1 MVNSARRRRRL
12 LFLSPMDTERWHQA
26 KGLLDEALALPPER
40 RQAFLAAATPDEAL
54 RSEVASLLVHYEDDP
69 TFLEDP
75 IRTEVLQAVAEAED
89 RAGARLGPYR
99 LVREIGHGG
108 MGAVYLAERVDGQFE
123 HRVAVKVVAAGGI
136 REDLRHRL
144 RHERQILASLQHP
157 HIARLLDGGVS
168 DEGVP
173 YLVMEYVEGVPIDVY
188 CDRKRLT
195 TTERLRLFRT
205 VCAAV
210 QEAHQ
215 NLIIHRD
222 LKPSNI
228 LVTDEGRVK
237 LLDFGIAKLLGEDPA
252 VTPLTRTG
260 AQALTPEYASPEQL
274 RGGPVTTASDVYSL
288 GVILYELLTGHRP
301 YQVRG
306 RSPAEVERI
315 ICETAP
321 ARPSSVILQ
330 PAVAVTPARI
340 GAARRTTPQRLRRR
354 LQGDLDTVV
363 MKALRKEPERRYRSI
378 EPFSEDLRRHLAR
391 LPVQARPDTLGYR
404 LSRFVRRHAV
414 GVAATVLVLLSLV
427 GGIIGTAYQA
437 RVAAAAR
444 DRAEAR
450 FNDVRALA
458 NTLLFDLH
466 DALHDLPGATPTRR
480 LLVANALTY
489 LDILSRENRDDPAL
503 QAELAEAYQRVG
515 EILGDPHRP
524 NLGDMDG
531 AAEHY
536 RQTVALRE
544 ALWRQHP
551 EDPARRAEL
560 AEAYGRLAVV
570 RSWSGDNDRA
580 IALTR
585 QALDLLAPLRG
596 TDPDDRLLAHM
607 GRLRSELGWWLVW
620 AGRLDEARGHLRP
633 AEADLAALA
642 RRHPDDLDL
651 LIDLFRTYNYQV
663 DGFAFQGHADSALAV
678 LTDRAAPLIRRL
690 ETRYPFNPR
699 ARGVITTFYSKR
711 GNQYESLGRLAAALR
726 DKQAALGHA
735 ERLVTLDSTNWN
747 GHQGLAMAYESR
759 GRIQQKMGHS
769 DEAAASLQRAM
780 AIKERLYRQDGNG
793 EAGNTLANTYR
804 HLCTLYLGA
813 GRLDVALARC
823 RQGVTLQEAVVRANP
838 ADAVWQD
845 NLGVLMVATAQ
856 VYRALARTA
865 ATGPDRGAYRAQARD
880 WFDKSIALFHVLKAR
895 GVGWPIDVDTL
906 VAARDAL
913 R

>member
-1 MVNSARRRRRL
+1 
-12 LFLSPMDTERWHQA
+12 MDTERWHQA
-26 KGLLDEALALPPER
+26 KTLLDEALARPPAER
-40 RQAFLAAATPDEAL
+40 AAFLAAATADEAL
-54 RSEVASLLVHYEDDP
+54 RREVASLLACYEDDP
-69 TFLEDP
+69 TFLETSARDD
-75 IRTEVLQAVAEAED
+75 VLQAVADADD
-89 RAGARLGPYR
+89 RGGTRLGPYR

-108 MGAVYLAERVDGQFE
+108 MGAVYLAERVDGQFA
-123 HRVAVKVVAAGGI
+123 HRVAVKIVAAGGL
-136 REDLRHRL
+136 REDLQRRL

-173 YLVMEYVEGVPIDVY
+173 YLVMEYVDGVPIDVY

-237 LLDFGIAKLLGEDPA
+237 LLDFGIAKLLAEDPA
-252 VTPLTRTG
+252 AAPRTRTG
-260 AQALTPEYASPEQL
+260 MLALTPEYASPEQL

-301 YQVRG
+301 YAVRG

-315 ICETAP
+315 ICEKAP
-321 ARPSSVILQ
+321 ARPSSVVLRAADA
-330 PAVAVTPARI
+330 PRI
-340 GAARRTTPQRLRRR
+340 GVARRTTPARLRRR

-363 MKALRKEPERRYRSI
+363 LKALHKEPGRRYRAV

-391 LPVQARPDTLGYR
+391 LPVHARPDTPGYR
-404 LSRFVRRHAV
+404 LSRFVRRHTV
-414 GVAATVLVLLSLV
+414 GVAATGLVLLSLV

-450 FNDVRALA
+450 FNDVRTLA
-458 NTLLFDLH
+458 NTLLFDFH
-466 DALHDLPGATPTRR
+466 DALRDLPGATPARR

-489 LDILSRENRDDPAL
+489 LAILSRENRDDPAL
-503 QAELAEAYQRVG
+503 RAELAEAYQRVG
-515 EILGDPHRP
+515 EIQGDPHRP

-531 AAEHY
+531 ATEHY
-536 RQTVALRE
+536 RQAVALRE
-544 ALWRQHP
+544 VLWRQHP
-551 EDPARRAEL
+551 ADPARRHAL

-580 IALTR
+580 IALSR
-585 QALDLLAPLRG
+585 QALDLLAPLR
-596 TDPDDRLLAHM
+596 DAEPDDARLAQDA

-620 AGRLDEARGHLRP
+620 AGRIDEAREHLRT
-633 AEADLAALA
+633 AEADLAVLA
-642 RRHPDDLDL
+642 RRRPNDLDL

-663 DGFAFQGHADSALAV
+663 DGFAFQGHADSALA
-678 LTDRAAPLIRRL
+678 LLNDRAAPLIRRL
-690 ETRYPFNPR
+690 EAGYPFNPR

-711 GNQYESLGRLAAALR
+711 GSQYESLGHLAAALR
-726 DKQAALGHA
+726 DKQGALEHA
-735 ERLVTLDSTNWN
+735 ERLVALDTTNWN
-747 GHQGLAMAYESR
+747 GHQGLAMAFESR
-759 GRIQQKMGHS
+759 GRIQQKMGRL
-769 DEAAASLQRAM
+769 DEAAASLQRSLT
-780 AIKERLYRQDGNG
+780 IKERLYRRDGNG

-804 HLCTLYLGA
+804 NLCALDLGA
-813 GRLDVALARC
+813 GRLHEALARC
-823 RQGVTLQEAVVRANP
+823 RQGLALQESVVRANP

-845 NLGVLMVATAQ
+845 NLGVLMVMTAQ

-865 ATGPDRGAYRAQARD
+865 SGPAAAAYRAQARD
-880 WFDKSIALFHVLKAR
+880 WFDRSIALFDTLKAR
-895 GVGWPIDVDTL
+895 GVGWPIDTDTL
-906 VAARDAL
+906 AAARDAL